1 MQSLLDSSN
10 QQKLNKFMNE
20 EWSENDK
27 RILVAL
33 LKQEATVRNVYQL
46 RNMLDIST
54 GFSLDTEKKNGSA
67 ADDCCF
73 GGAYAGGSMGAYSAS
88 DGSACAVISLCF
100 FCFAC
105 FGMTVGSANFFYNSC
120 KNDYAFVK
128 LAKVFLLAVSTM
140 GLYMV
145 SQNYIVEEVD
155 SGISS
160 SQNNTS
166 PASRSSSSDSLSTTL
181 INDAIVVGAMVF
193 GVPALL
199 MLFSLLSPTQRF
211 SLRDQL
217 IAEGV
222 SDIDTIMNTPT
233 DEIQPSAVSEKHKF
247 VAKSLLGLMATK
259 SGLKKASGL
268 LDSLMQSSVADSS
281 NKITETNYK

>member
-54 GFSLDTEKKNGSA
+54 GFSLDTEKRTGVLRMIVVLEELMRVGPWGHIVRQMVVLA
-67 ADDCCF
+67 LL
-73 GGAYAGGSMGAYSAS
+73 
-88 DGSACAVISLCF
+88 SLCAF

-155 SGISS
+155 SDISS

-259 SGLKKASGL
+259 SGFKKASGL
-268 LDSLMQSSVADSS
+268 LDSLMQSSVMIRVT
-281 NKITETNYK
+281 K